1 MSGKRMIYDVLR
13 EQAERR
19 PDAVAV
25 LAPDRD
31 PLTYGM
37 LLAAVEGTAARLRA
51 IGVARRQRVV
61 LVLPNGSEMATAF
74 LAAACA
80 AAAAPL
86 NPAYQAAE
94 FELYLCD
101 LGARAVVVQRDL
113 DSPVREVARR
123 HGIPILELTPLPE
136 EAAGL
141 FRLDGEPGDST
152 IDRDS
157 AQPQDVALVLHTS
170 GTTARPKIVPL
181 THGNI
186 CASAGNVAAALA
198 LRPEDRCLNVMPLF
212 HIHGLV
218 AAVLASIHAGAS
230 VVCTPGFRAEA
241 FFDWLATWMPTWY
254 TAVPTMHQA
263 ILARARAAGVATANS
278 SLRLIRSCSASLP
291 PLVLAEL
298 EQAFGVPVIESY
310 GMTEAAHQMTSNP
323 LPPRLHK
330 PGTVGVAAGPE
341 VAIVDEAGRLLP
353 AGHGGEIVI
362 RGENV
367 MHGYENNP
375 AANAKA
381 FTDGWFRT
389 GDRGV
394 IDADGFLTIVGRIKE
409 MVNRGGEKIAPREV
423 DEALLAHPDVQEA
436 VAFAVPHRSLGED
449 LATAVVLRA
458 GRTAD
463 PAELRRFLLARLAAH
478 KVPSQ
483 VVVVDAIPKG
493 PTGKVQ
499 RIGLAARLASQLAP
513 VHTPPRSE
521 LEKALTEIWARV
533 LGLAKVGIH
542 DNFFLL
548 GGDSLAG
555 TQVGLEIEKLTG
567 RSVGAV
573 AAVRGTYHRRV
584 GGRAAGRGI
593 RRGGVVPGAAAAP
606 GNRDSVVPRAG
617 PRRGRVHVC
626 RAGPLPGRRTPGL
639 RAAIPRQAEQDKGV
653 ANAMV
658 DELAERYVRQVRRT
672 QPRGPYLL
680 GGFCFG
686 GEVVFRMAQRLH
698 AEGEAVGLVGIIE
711 LYVGRAVRW
720 PFRGVREHWREL
732 QPRDWRH
739 RVEYIRERFNGLR
752 RRIRDW
758 SGAGQRVAPRPEP
771 AAGQLARGYYPGRI
785 TLFRCREFDSRRH
798 RDDPLMGWAGLA
810 GEIRV
815 QQIPG
820 NRTTAF
826 VEPHVRVL
834 AAEISRCIQEAV
846 TAQVPA
852 PHEPERQL
860 SSPPA

>member
-1 MSGKRMIYDVLR
+1 MSGKRTIHDVLR

-31 PLTYGM
+31 PLTYSM
-37 LLAAVEGTAARLRA
+37 LLAAVEEAAARLLA

-94 FELYLCD
+94 FEFYLCD

-123 HGIPILELTPLPE
+123 HGIPILELTPRPE

-186 CASAGNVAAALA
+186 CASAGNVAAALS

-241 FFDWLATWMPTWY
+241 FFDWLATWVPTWY

-291 PLVLAEL
+291 PPVLAEL

-353 AGHGGEIVI
+353 AGQGGEIVI
-362 RGENV
+362 RGKNV

-394 IDADGFLTIVGRIKE
+394 IDADGYLTIVGRIKE

-449 LATAVVLRA
+449 LAAAVVPRA
-458 GRTAD
+458 ARAAD

-555 TQVGLEIEKLTG
+555 TQVGLEIEKRTG
-567 RSVGAV
+567 TPVSRSLLFEAPTIAELADVLRDEAYAGEESYLVPLQPRAT
-573 AAVRGTYHRRV
+573 GTPLFL
-584 GGRAAGRGI
+584 
-593 RRGGVVPGAAAAP
+593 VPGHGGDVYTFAELARCLGAERPVYA
-606 GNRDSVVPRAG
+606 
-617 PRRGRVHVC
+617 
-626 RAGPLPGRRTPGL
+626 L
-639 RAAIPRQAEQDKGV
+639 RFPRQAEQDKGV

-658 DELAERYVRQVRRT
+658 DELAERYVQQVRRT

-739 RVEYIRERFNGLR
+739 RVEYIRERFHGLR

-758 SGAGQRVAPRPEP
+758 SGAGQRVAPPPEP
-771 AAGQLARGYYPGRI
+771 AAGQVARGYYPGRI

-834 AAEISRCIQEAV
+834 AAEISRCIQEAA